1 MLVTVRCVLCFRAAC
16 ESVSGLHSLIVEF
29 LQRMSSVTDI
39 ISDLADAFLVCCVV
53 VVVACVADR
62 LLLRMLRACAVVP
75 TRLTY
80 VVTPECAR
88 ELDLGDVGSTQAAV
102 LDLGDVG
109 STEAALQGPPCDG
122 QALSCRDSLMTS
134 PTSQLH
140 LLKFSETK
148 V

>member
-1 MLVTVRCVLCFRAAC
+1 MLVTERCVLCVPAC
-16 ESVSGLHSLIVEF
+16 ESVSRLHSLIVDF
-29 LQRMSSVTDI
+29 LQRMSSLTDI
-39 ISDLADAFLVCCVV
+39 ISDLADAFLICCFV

-62 LLLRMLRACAVVP
+62 LLLRMLRACAVLP

-88 ELDLGDVGSTQAAV
+88 QLDVGDA
-102 LDLGDVG
+102 G
-109 STEAALQGPPCDG
+109 STEAALQRPSCDG
-122 QALSCRDSLMTS
+122 CRDDVMSS
-134 PTSQLH
+134 PMSQLH